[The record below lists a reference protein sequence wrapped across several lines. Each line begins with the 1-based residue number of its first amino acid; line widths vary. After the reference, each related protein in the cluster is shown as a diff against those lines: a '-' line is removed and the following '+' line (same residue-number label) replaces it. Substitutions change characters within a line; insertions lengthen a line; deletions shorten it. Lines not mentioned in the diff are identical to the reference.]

1 MAVGPALA
9 ICFHV
14 YFIGSYAML
23 RFLGS
28 MKIMVLCDM
37 TLYSL
42 DMGPKLHGVTF
53 QENVIL
59 FKNVE
64 RTNLVDKI

>member
-37 TLYSL
+37 APYSL

-53 QENVIL
+53 
-59 FKNVE
+59 
-64 RTNLVDKI
+64 